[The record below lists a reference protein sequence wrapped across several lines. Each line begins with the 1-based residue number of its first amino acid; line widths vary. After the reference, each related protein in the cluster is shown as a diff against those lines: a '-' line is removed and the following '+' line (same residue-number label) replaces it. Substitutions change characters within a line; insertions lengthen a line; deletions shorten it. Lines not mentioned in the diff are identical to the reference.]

1 MTVSKFSKM
10 NETMKTSRR
19 DFISTSFAGG
29 IAAAMPEYL
38 IEPKEK
44 TTPESRYAIIDKI
57 MKL

>member
-1 MTVSKFSKM
+1 M
-10 NETMKTSRR
+10 NETIKTSRR
-19 DFISTSFAGG
+19 DFISTAFAGG